1 MSSKHSLIHK
11 EIRGQIKSFYF
22 SRVKIIHFNEGGRV
36 MKRVLFVWNLIFEA
50 AMVVSVA
57 FAGIELF
64 RGRKLDKASCKQ
76 IAAEIKKS
84 NEEES
89 E

>member
-1 MSSKHSLIHK
+1 
-11 EIRGQIKSFYF
+11 
-22 SRVKIIHFNEGGRV
+22 
-36 MKRVLFVWNLIFEA
+36 MKKVLFVWNLIFEA

-64 RGRKLDKASCKQ
+64 RGKKLDKASCKQ
-76 IAAEIKKS
+76 IAAEIK
-84 NEEES
+84 NQEEES

>member
-1 MSSKHSLIHK
+1 MSSKHPFIHK
-11 EIRGQIKSFYF
+11 EIKGLNLVLLF
-22 SRVKIIHFNEGGRV
+22 SRVKIIHFNEGGWV
-36 MKRVLFVWNLIFEA
+36 MKKVLFIWNLIFEA

-64 RGRKLDKASCKQ
+64 KGKKLDKSTCKQ
-76 IAAEIKKS
+76 IAAEIK
-84 NEEES
+84 NQEES

>member
-1 MSSKHSLIHK
+1 MK
-11 EIRGQIKSFYF
+11 
-22 SRVKIIHFNEGGRV
+22 KI
-36 MKRVLFVWNLIFEA
+36 LFVWNLIFEA

-64 RGRKLDKASCKQ
+64 KGKKLDKSTCKQ
-76 IAAEIKKS
+76 IAAEIR
-84 NEEES
+84 NQQEEES

>member
-1 MSSKHSLIHK
+1 
-11 EIRGQIKSFYF
+11 
-22 SRVKIIHFNEGGRV
+22 

>member
-1 MSSKHSLIHK
+1 MK
-11 EIRGQIKSFYF
+11 
-22 SRVKIIHFNEGGRV
+22 KI
-36 MKRVLFVWNLIFEA
+36 LFVWNLIFEA

-64 RGRKLDKASCKQ
+64 KGKKLDKSTCKQ